1 MAPWSGHPLD
11 AEVYWDP
18 APGRTPQGLQGVPL
32 GFWAE
37 LEEENQVESE
47 RPDGREDSE
56 GVQSP
61 LKRPAVHLP
70 LDKGARGA

>member
-1 MAPWSGHPLD
+1 MPSWSGHPQD

-18 APGRTPQGLQGVPL
+18 CPVVPIRGLQDVPL

-37 LEEENQVESE
+37 LEEENQVE
-47 RPDGREDSE
+47 
-56 GVQSP
+56 SP